1 MKFAGPTAHWRVRSP
16 VTPLGRCVV
25 GPSPPRAPPRPS
37 AAKVGATR
45 DRQPPVHLP
54 RGSGD
59 CTGPMDSERR
69 VRITCKYAA
78 ISVVPSL
85 DFSILHF
92 CDFCVSPLL
101 LFGGLLGVFWAFV
114 GLGATSHD
122 PL

>member
-1 MKFAGPTAHWRVRSP
+1 MFPDRAKWGAP
-16 VTPLGRCVV
+16 
-25 GPSPPRAPPRPS
+25 GPSAGKVRAKLSGGIPLNPRQ
-37 AAKVGATR
+37 G
-45 DRQPPVHLP
+45 H
-54 RGSGD
+54 GD
-59 CTGPMDSERR
+59 CTGLMDPERR

-85 DFSILHF
+85 DFSIFHF
-92 CDFCVSPLL
+92 CDFCFSPLL